1 VIKNVNSILSLL
13 VDAMYLI
20 NDTLGQPL
28 NEGLN
33 DREYPRHHVT
43 IQESL
48 GLFGGACCE
57 IF

>member
-13 VDAMYLI
+13 IDPMYLV

-28 NEGLN
+28 NECLN
-33 DREYPRHHVT
+33 DRKYSRNHVAV
-43 IQESL
+43 QESL
-48 GLFGGACCE
+48 GLFAGAGCE